1 MIRVSQLKLPL
12 SHTKEELFE
21 KLRKKLRVEKEEI
34 LDFTIRKRSLDAR
47 KAEQI
52 HYTYAVDVVLR
63 GEKAYLKKN
72 RDKDITYSTTVE
84 YVPPK
89 PANIRNSPRPVVCG
103 SGPAGMFCAYFL
115 SLAGYHPIIIERG
128 EAVEKRTETVEHFF
142 AGERL
147 NPESNVQ
154 FGEGGAGTFSDG
166 KLNTMVKD
174 TYGRIHKVLEL
185 FVQAGAPEE
194 ILYQNKPHIGT
205 DRLRVVVA
213 AMREQIKEWGGEFYF
228 NTKLTKIHVR
238 EGKLTGISCTSTEK
252 VRNGENN
259 IKSDEPPKEWEI
271 STDCLILAIGHSAR
285 DTLEMLRGAGLLME
299 AKSFAVGVRVEHE
312 QEFINRAQYKAA
324 AGILPA
330 ADYKLTYTAKNGRGI
345 YSFCMCPGGYVVNA
359 SSEEG
364 HLVVNGMSN
373 YDRAG
378 RNANSALVVTV
389 NPADFAD
396 KDPLAGM
403 YFQRHFEGLAYRI
416 ARGKIPFQLYG
427 DLLCGRESGGYGRII
442 PCYMGGA
449 AGADLRRCLPDFV
462 TATLLEG
469 MRAFD
474 RMLPGFADEEA
485 VFSGVEMRTSSP
497 VRILRNE
504 HFESSISGIY
514 PCGEGAGYAGG
525 IMSAA
530 VDGIKVFE
538 AIAAR
543 LSA

>member
-34 LDFTIRKRSLDAR
+34 
-47 KAEQI
+47 
-52 HYTYAVDVVLR
+52 HYTYAIDVILR
-63 GEKAYLKKN
+63 GEKAYLKRN
-72 RDKDITYSTTVE
+72 HDKDIIYSTTVE
-84 YVPPK
+84 YIPPK
-89 PANIRNSPRPVVCG
+89 PANIRSSLRPVVCG

-115 SLAGYHPIIIERG
+115 SFAGYRPIIIERG
-128 EAVEKRTETVEHFF
+128 EAVEKRAETVECFF
-142 AGERL
+142 AGKEL

-185 FVQAGAPEE
+185 FVRAGAPEE

-213 AMREQIKEWGGEFYF
+213 NLREQIKEWGGEFHF
-228 NTKLTKIHVR
+228 NTKLNKIHVR
-238 EGKLTGISCTSTEK
+238 EGKLTGISCISTKKEK
-252 VRNGENN
+252 NN
-259 IKSDEPPKEWEI
+259 TKSDEPPKEWEI

-285 DTLEMLRGAGLLME
+285 DTLEMLRKAGLLME

-330 ADYKLTYTAKNGRGI
+330 ADYKLTYTAKTGRGI

-403 YFQRHFEGLAYRI
+403 YFQRHFERLAYRI
-416 ARGKIPFQLYG
+416 ARGKIPYQLYG

-442 PCYMGGA
+442 PCHMGGA
-449 AGADLRRCLPDFV
+449 AGADLRECLPDFV
-462 TATLLEG
+462 TDTLLEG
-469 MRAFD
+469 IQAFD

-504 HFESSISGIY
+504 HFQSSISGIY

-538 AIAAR
+538 AIAA
-543 LSA
+543 L

>member
-21 KLRKKLRVEKEEI
+21 KLRKKLRVEEKEI

-47 KAEQI
+47 RADQI
-52 HYTYAVDVVLR
+52 HYTYAVDVTLR
-63 GEKAYLKKN
+63 DEKTYLKKN
-72 RDKDITYSTTVE
+72 KDRDISYSTTVE
-84 YVPPK
+84 YMPPK
-89 PANIRNSPRPVVCG
+89 PANIPASRPVVCG

-115 SLAGYHPIIIERG
+115 AQAGYRPIIIERG
-128 EAVEKRTETVEHFF
+128 EAVEERAHSVERFF
-142 AGERL
+142 AGEGL

-174 TYGRIHKVLEL
+174 TYGRIRKVLEL

-228 NTKLTKIHVR
+228 NTKLTKLHVC
-238 EGKLTGISCTSTEK
+238 EGKLTGISCVNTE
-252 VRNGENN
+252 NGKDCKINTKN
-259 IKSDEPPKEWEI
+259 DEPPKEREI
-271 STDCLILAIGHSAR
+271 SADCLILAIGHSAR
-285 DTLEMLRGAGLLME
+285 DTLEMLRGEGLSME
-299 AKSFAVGVRVEHE
+299 AKAFAVGVRVEHE
-312 QEFINRAQYKAA
+312 QEFINRAQYKSAA
-324 AGILPA
+324 ETLPA
-330 ADYKLTYTAKNGRGI
+330 ADYKLTHTAKNGRGI

-378 RNANSALVVTV
+378 KNANSALVVTV
-389 NPADFAD
+389 NPSDFPYEG
-396 KDPLAGM
+396 PLAGM
-403 YFQRHFEGLAYRI
+403 YFQRYFEALAYR
-416 ARGKIPFQLYG
+416 AAQGKIPFQLYG
-427 DLLCGRESGGYGRII
+427 DLLCGRESHGYGRII
-442 PCYMGGA
+442 PCHKGA
-449 AGADLRRCLPDFV
+449 ASGADLRKCLPDFV

-469 MRAFD
+469 MQAFD

-497 VRILRNE
+497 VRILRDE
-504 HFESSISGIY
+504 HFQSNISGIY

-543 LSA
+543 FNT